1 MANLT
6 IIKTHN
12 LLCDDGRT
20 RRFEL
25 VPFINGDDPTNA
37 PVKFKV

>member
-6 IIKTHN
+6 VFKTHN

-20 RRFEL
+20 RRFEV
-25 VPFINGDDPTNA
+25 VPFINPTNA